1 MKGLCAAHAVS
12 GGIPEKSLLRRKAS
26 LRSSVR
32 PFLAR
37 DAESGPW
44 HSLQTL
50 VTNLFVALQT
60 RAVAALSNPAQG
72 CAHVAQEPR
81 LTFEIA
87 GDHFPLCGELDFVQ
101 RVRRP
106 FNCDAIAPSR
116 RPRKLRVLGGQDR
129 QKFVAFGSSHFP
141 CHSSTHS
148 MREPS
153 FRIIT
158 TSRSFGLTPG
168 AEAVHATLVV
178 TKEARGAGLSS
189 L

>member
-1 MKGLCAAHAVS
+1 MKGLCAAHPVS
-12 GGIPEKSLLRRKAS
+12 GGVPEKSLLRRQAS
-26 LRSSVR
+26 PRISVR

-44 HSLQTL
+44 HSMQTL

-60 RAVAALSNPAQG
+60 RAVGALGNLVQG

-81 LTFEIA
+81 LTLEVA
-87 GDHFPLCGELDFVQ
+87 GDHFSLSGELHFVQ

-106 FNCDAIAPSR
+106 FNCDAIAPPR
-116 RPRKLRVLGGQDR
+116 RPRQFRVLRGQDR

-141 CHSSTHS
+141 CHSSAHS

-153 FRIIT
+153 FSSHHDIEEFWINYWSGGRACHI
-158 TSRSFGLTPG
+158 
-168 AEAVHATLVV
+168 
-178 TKEARGAGLSS
+178 RGNERRL
-189 L
+189 